1 MTSIVIQ
8 GVNKLEGVIR
18 ERNYKTVKFTICF
31 HISNAL
37 VVHTTIINIQ
47 TIMCPRQKRA
57 RPGAPLFNHYTHA
70 YEKMNNLDCPFGSSL
85 DVFQRKRST
94 LS

>member
-1 MTSIVIQ
+1 MIQ

-47 TIMCPRQKRA
+47 TIMCPRKREPDLV
-57 RPGAPLFNHYTHA
+57 RLCSTTTQHA